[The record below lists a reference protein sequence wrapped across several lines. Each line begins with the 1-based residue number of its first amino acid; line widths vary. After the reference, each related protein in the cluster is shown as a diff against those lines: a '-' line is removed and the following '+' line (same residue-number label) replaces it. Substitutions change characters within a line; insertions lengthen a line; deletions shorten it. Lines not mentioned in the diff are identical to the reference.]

1 MFSRWLFKALVSES
15 TAFLLSLVSISDKDD
30 WILFQDQ
37 SRTQLWG
44 TTVLCTVYS
53 VLVSIGRQD
62 MKAWCFHKRS
72 HSVWSMAKRRYI
84 WRHMETKEV
93 NETEASFGF
102 FVNPIQTAYGLH
114 VLWHVDS
121 VMPWFGLDLAS
132 VWVVLDLNTDI
143 HIRKQLIAHEI
154 MWN

>member
-1 MFSRWLFKALVSES
+1 
-15 TAFLLSLVSISDKDD
+15 
-30 WILFQDQ
+30 
-37 SRTQLWG
+37 
-44 TTVLCTVYS
+44 
-53 VLVSIGRQD
+53 
-62 MKAWCFHKRS
+62 
-72 HSVWSMAKRRYI
+72 
-84 WRHMETKEV
+84 METKEV